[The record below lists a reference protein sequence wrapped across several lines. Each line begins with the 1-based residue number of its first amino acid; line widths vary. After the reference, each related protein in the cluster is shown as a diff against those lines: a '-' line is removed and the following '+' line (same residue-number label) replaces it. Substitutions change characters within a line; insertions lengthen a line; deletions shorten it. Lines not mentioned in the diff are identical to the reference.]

1 MSSTNPPLT
10 EFKVFPII
18 PQELRLQIWS
28 YAVSALANSSPPRL
42 LTLRCPTLSS
52 PGPVSHIRSDIAA
65 NDLSFFSSPSLR
77 RTNPYAEPAPD
88 SPPGLDLCRG
98 FTSPCPIPSLLLA
111 CKESYSIALKTYEK
125 AFGTAYSSPNI
136 WTNFTTDIL
145 FLTWGLE
152 PNGTIYGVDQLELL
166 RDEDLDR
173 IHYLAIYIKNSEGQ
187 LGLEDWVAMLMQWF
201 AQVRIV
207 YLVDRLPMTREGDL
221 MVGEELGM
229 LEVRGHEGTYVAPDR
244 RAYKKFDQ
252 EKLKVAW
259 ERDVKRAREEGYVEW
274 ELPEVKEH
282 CIVGRR
288 GDLEYE
294 AGV

>member
-1 MSSTNPPLT
+1 
-10 EFKVFPII
+10 
-18 PQELRLQIWS
+18 
-28 YAVSALANSSPPRL
+28 
-42 LTLRCPTLSS
+42 
-52 PGPVSHIRSDIAA
+52 
-65 NDLSFFSSPSLR
+65 
-77 RTNPYAEPAPD
+77 
-88 SPPGLDLCRG
+88 
-98 FTSPCPIPSLLLA
+98 
-111 CKESYSIALKTYEK
+111 
-125 AFGTAYSSPNI
+125 
-136 WTNFTTDIL
+136 
-145 FLTWGLE
+145 
-152 PNGTIYGVDQLELL
+152 
-166 RDEDLDR
+166 
-173 IHYLAIYIKNSEGQ
+173 
-187 LGLEDWVAMLMQWF
+187 MLMQWF